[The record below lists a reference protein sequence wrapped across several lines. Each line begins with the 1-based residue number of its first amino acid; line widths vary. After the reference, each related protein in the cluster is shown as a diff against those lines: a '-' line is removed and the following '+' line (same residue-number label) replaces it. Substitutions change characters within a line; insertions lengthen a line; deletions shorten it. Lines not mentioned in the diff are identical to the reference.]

1 VFASK
6 TPRNAAD
13 AVETYT
19 DEVPDPVSPFES
31 RFRIIQIDGPPGLF
45 EKLATDIF
53 YPPEAA
59 ATDFPIAIHTGALR
73 CPTIVYMITRMGY
86 LHLFD
91 LESADCI
98 YTNRVSESTVFAS
111 VPHTTSG
118 GIMCLNR
125 EGHVL
130 LISVNHETI
139 VDYVRTKLG
148 DDAMAVRLA
157 GRNGFRGADA
167 QFIDHLEDCLED
179 GDFRGAAL
187 AAANSPEGFLR
198 TRETVLRF
206 QEVEGDPPPALI
218 YFQTILSLGSLNEV
232 ESQLLALQLIHSS
245 KVPLLEKWIRE
256 DKLFCSEILG
266 DHIRSTSPTI
276 AMAVYIKA
284 KSHDKVMQCMV
295 QTGQTSKVALYAKKV
310 GMKISHRELVDMAA
324 KHNPQAA
331 LEIANNT
338 SNALVLADDPA
349 SRGRIPL
356 KQVESMVD
364 MFLSKGMLNEATAH
378 AMEALRDDDPAEGPL
393 QTRILKACLANAPQV
408 ADGILSQD
416 IWHQYDRFPI
426 AMLCERIGLFQ
437 HALDN
442 YTDFSDV
449 KRVITNT
456 HVINPDFI
464 ANYFAT
470 VRPEDQIEVLEELL
484 RTNPRGNV
492 RLCVTVAARYTES
505 MGGARAVIPIFESV
519 PKVPDALFY
528 YLAAIITLSD
538 EPEVHNRFIEVAI
551 QLNQFDDAHA
561 VTRDSSHYDPE
572 RMKNFLKDAKPR
584 DPRPLINVCDRFGF
598 IDELVKYFVRQRQ
611 LKFVEGYVQRVNPL
625 RCPDVVAALLDMD
638 AMPERDIKK
647 LILSVKHN
655 VPVNE
660 LVGVVESRGKLKLVL
675 EFLESRIADGSTD
688 SSVHTGVAKVYVDTN
703 SNPQHFLETNAFY
716 DSVAVGKYCAKR
728 DPFLAFVAF
737 RRGKCDDELL
747 TVTNDNSLFREQA
760 SYAVDRA
767 DADLWS
773 RIFADDNPFRRLVV
787 DQVIAT
793 ALPTCKRPEKVS
805 AAVRAFLAAGMP
817 DVLMEMLEKLV
828 LQTSNTAFSRNTNL
842 QNLLILTAIGA
853 APERV
858 MEYVRRMDNYDG
870 PDVAPSCIG
879 AGLFEEAYA
888 IYFKFKSFDDA
899 LDMLIEHIKDFERAE
914 EFAVRM
920 DRAEVWLKLGVAQ
933 LEHGIVGDGIR
944 SLMRAKDASQYAL
957 VVDAARYK
965 AVTDDDFRM
974 VSKFCR
980 VARKKIREP
989 ESALRAIDTEL
1000 VHALCRIDA
1009 LTDVE
1014 EFIVTQSHMADLE
1027 DAGDRCFDVE
1037 LYTAAKMMFRAV
1049 EAWCKLAHAHVKLG
1063 EYKEAVHVAKKA
1075 KSIKTWRIVCFACV
1089 DAHEFKLA
1097 STCALRL
1104 LVEVDEMREC
1114 VDYYEENGHFTH
1126 IMDVL
1131 ELALNSDRAHV
1142 GMFTE
1147 MAVLLTKVCCAS
1159 LWLFRRDLFPC
1170 YVLTV

>member
-1 VFASK
+1 
-6 TPRNAAD
+6 
-13 AVETYT
+13 
-19 DEVPDPVSPFES
+19 
-31 RFRIIQIDGPPGLF
+31 
-45 EKLATDIF
+45 
-53 YPPEAA
+53 
-59 ATDFPIAIHTGALR
+59 
-73 CPTIVYMITRMGY
+73 
-86 LHLFD
+86 
-91 LESADCI
+91 
-98 YTNRVSESTVFAS
+98 
-111 VPHTTSG
+111 
-118 GIMCLNR
+118 
-125 EGHVL
+125 
-130 LISVNHETI
+130 
-139 VDYVRTKLG
+139 
-148 DDAMAVRLA
+148 
-157 GRNGFRGADA
+157 
-167 QFIDHLEDCLED
+167 
-179 GDFRGAAL
+179 
-187 AAANSPEGFLR
+187 
-198 TRETVLRF
+198 
-206 QEVEGDPPPALI
+206 
-218 YFQTILSLGSLNEV
+218 
-232 ESQLLALQLIHSS
+232 
-245 KVPLLEKWIRE
+245 
-256 DKLFCSEILG
+256 
-266 DHIRSTSPTI
+266 
-276 AMAVYIKA
+276 
-284 KSHDKVMQCMV
+284 
-295 QTGQTSKVALYAKKV
+295 
-310 GMKISHRELVDMAA
+310 
-324 KHNPQAA
+324 
-331 LEIANNT
+331 
-338 SNALVLADDPA
+338 
-349 SRGRIPL
+349 
-356 KQVESMVD
+356 
-364 MFLSKGMLNEATAH
+364 
-378 AMEALRDDDPAEGPL
+378 
-393 QTRILKACLANAPQV
+393 
-408 ADGILSQD
+408 
-416 IWHQYDRFPI
+416 
-426 AMLCERIGLFQ
+426 
-437 HALDN
+437 
-442 YTDFSDV
+442 
-449 KRVITNT
+449 
-456 HVINPDFI
+456 
-464 ANYFAT
+464 
-470 VRPEDQIEVLEELL
+470 
-484 RTNPRGNV
+484 
-492 RLCVTVAARYTES
+492 
-505 MGGARAVIPIFESV
+505 
-519 PKVPDALFY
+519 
-528 YLAAIITLSD
+528 
-538 EPEVHNRFIEVAI
+538 
-551 QLNQFDDAHA
+551 
-561 VTRDSSHYDPE
+561 
-572 RMKNFLKDAKPR
+572 
-584 DPRPLINVCDRFGF
+584 
-598 IDELVKYFVRQRQ
+598 
-611 LKFVEGYVQRVNPL
+611 
-625 RCPDVVAALLDMD
+625 
-638 AMPERDIKK
+638 
-647 LILSVKHN
+647 
-655 VPVNE
+655 
-660 LVGVVESRGKLKLVL
+660 
-675 EFLESRIADGSTD
+675 
-688 SSVHTGVAKVYVDTN
+688 
-703 SNPQHFLETNAFY
+703 
-716 DSVAVGKYCAKR
+716 
-728 DPFLAFVAF
+728 
-737 RRGKCDDELL
+737 
-747 TVTNDNSLFREQA
+747 
-760 SYAVDRA
+760 
-767 DADLWS
+767 
-773 RIFADDNPFRRLVV
+773 
-787 DQVIAT
+787 
-793 ALPTCKRPEKVS
+793 
-805 AAVRAFLAAGMP
+805 MP